1 MKILQ
6 IEMYLSNSLH
16 SKLDKWHIRDKGRV
30 SVDRVGPLAR
40 LLVWVISELAYIFSF
55 VSELQEVN
63 CYQITH
69 CCWENSER
77 IISSFSE
84 FKQLPVF

>member
-1 MKILQ
+1 MR
-6 IEMYLSNSLH
+6 LSNPLE
-16 SKLDKWHIRDKGRV
+16 LDKWRFRDKGRV
-30 SVDRVGPLAR
+30 SVEKVGTLAS

-63 CYQITH
+63 CFQITQS
-69 CCWENSER
+69 CWENSEQ

-84 FKQLPVF
+84 IKQLLVF